1 VTAQKTKL
9 LILGRSGQLARA
21 LAAQVGDISA
31 FEAKFLGRPELDVTD
46 SAALERAIAE
56 TSPDILI
63 NATAYTAV
71 DRAEDEPDL
80 AMAVNAEALGVMGR
94 AAAEA
99 GCPVIHV
106 STDYVFDGAG
116 ERPYRP
122 DDPTGPRSVYG
133 ASKLA
138 GERALADAQPQHI
151 ILRTAWLYSAE
162 GQNFMNTMLRL
173 AETRDSLAVVEDQRG
188 CPTLAE
194 DLAEA
199 ILTICGHLASGKP
212 RVWGVFHYSGAGE
225 TTWFGFAKAIFEE
238 AAKRGLPHAQV
249 TPTTTAA
256 FGAKAPRPAYSVLDG
271 AGLAQAYGITQ
282 KEWRQRLTETLDSRS
297 DASQ

>member
-1 VTAQKTKL
+1 M
-9 LILGRSGQLARA
+9 
-21 LAAQVGDISA
+21 AAQVGDISA

-80 AMAVNAEALGVMGR
+80 AMAVNADALGVMGR

-199 ILTICGHLASGKP
+199 ILTI
-212 RVWGVFHYSGAGE
+212 
-225 TTWFGFAKAIFEE
+225 
-238 AAKRGLPHAQV
+238 
-249 TPTTTAA
+249 
-256 FGAKAPRPAYSVLDG
+256 
-271 AGLAQAYGITQ
+271 
-282 KEWRQRLTETLDSRS
+282 
-297 DASQ
+297 